1 MADFGIKVSKEGH
14 DVKTTDDKNL
24 SLKSGINIFKVSDD
38 NSGTLAASGTL
49 TTAHGLGIIPFF
61 LAFMED
67 TSGKMRV
74 VNGSG
79 FVSSEQFRG
88 YANTTNVVLQN
99 QDSSNAKKY
108 YEYIFFDPQPT
119 S

>member
-1 MADFGIKVSKEGH
+1 MGDWGIKVSNEGY
-14 DVKTTDDKNL
+14 DVKTASDKNL
-24 SLKSGINIFKVSDD
+24 SLKSGTNIFKVSDE
-38 NSGTLAASGTL
+38 NSGTLAASASL
-49 TTAHGLGIIPFF
+49 TTAHGLGVIPFF

-79 FVSSEQFRG
+79 FISTEQFRA

-99 QDSSNAKKY
+99 QDSVNSKKY
-108 YEYIFFDPQPT
+108 YEYIHYDPQPT

>member
-1 MADFGIKVSKEGH
+1 MGDWGIKVSNDGY
-14 DVKTTDDKNL
+14 DVKTASDKNL

-38 NSGTLAASGTL
+38 NSGTISASGSH

-79 FVSSEQFRG
+79 FITTEQFRG

-99 QDSSNAKKY
+99 QDSGNAKKF
-108 YEYIFFDPQPT
+108 YEYIHYDPQPT